1 MGGSLHIAD
10 RTDGVSGVVLSLR
23 LPLQVAD
30 PISGV
35 SSPQTGDAR
44 AVCGAVAAAMDPDS
58 ADASR
63 TLTIVPPAEPLRDRR
78 VLLVDDSSGNRR
90 VGERMLVALG
100 VKPSLASDG
109 DDVSGAVAAA
119 AAAGAPFDAIMMDI
133 WMVRMHGDA
142 ATAALR
148 AVGCAIPIIAVTAN
162 VSATERESYLAGGFT
177 SVLGKQFSKEE
188 LQVALEVLMRIA

>member
-1 MGGSLHIAD
+1 MMGGSLHIAD

-23 LPLQVAD
+23 LPLQVPE

-35 SSPQTGDAR
+35 RSPHTGDTR
-44 AVCGAVAAAMDPDS
+44 AICGASAASMYPDS
-58 ADASR
+58 ADAPR
-63 TLTIVPPAEPLRDRR
+63 ALTCATPAEPMRGRR

-109 DDVSGAVAAA
+109 DEVSGAVAAA
-119 AAAGAPFDAIMMDI
+119 AAAGAPFDAIMLDI

-148 AVGCAIPIIAVTAN
+148 AAGCAIPILAVTAN
-162 VSATERESYLAGGFT
+162 VSAAEREAYLAGGFT
-177 SVLGKQFSKEE
+177 GVLGKPFSKEE
-188 LQVALEVLMRIA
+188 LQAALERVVR